1 MQINHWEVHEMG
13 IRTRLLVGAVAAVA
27 VSTVAMAATAA
38 TTPPSIAKAGTI
50 VFCSDPGFPPME
62 SLEGSQPVGADID
75 IGTGIGKEMG
85 VKAQFR
91 NVGFDGIIAALVAKK
106 CDAIISGMTDTA
118 ERRRQVDFTDYVDV
132 GMSLMVKRGNPSR
145 VTGLAS
151 LSGRRVAVQ
160 VGTTEKDA
168 LVVEN
173 RLLAKQHRQPVVIK
187 LFQKDSDAAA
197 ALVTGKVDA
206 YFSDDP
212 PIGYYVRNAG
222 GKFEV
227 AASKIEAAPFG
238 IATRKHD
245 PLGAAVKQSV
255 ASLYAS
261 GAMKAILA
269 KWGLSAL
276 ALGK

>member
-1 MQINHWEVHEMG
+1 MG
-13 IRTRLLVGAVAAVA
+13 IRTKLLAGAVAAA
-27 VSTVAMAATAA
+27 VLGSIAVAATAA
-38 TTPPSIAKAGTI
+38 TTPPSIAKAGKI

-75 IGTGIGKEMG
+75 IGAGIAKAMG
-85 VKAQFR
+85 VEVQFR
-91 NVGFDGIIAALVAKK
+91 NVGFDGIIAALLAKK
-106 CDAIISGMTDTA
+106 CDAIISGMTDTT
-118 ERRRQVDFTDYVDV
+118 ERRVQVDFTDYVDV
-132 GMSLMVKRGNPSR
+132 GMSLMVKKGNPAH

-160 VGTTEKDA
+160 VGTTEKA
-168 LVVEN
+168 AVEAEN
-173 RLLAKQHRQPVVIK
+173 KLLAKQHQKSVVIE
-187 LFQKDSDAAA
+187 LFQKDNDAAA

-212 PIGYYVRNAG
+212 PIGYYVKTTG

-227 AASKIEAAPFG
+227 AASKIQAAPYG

-245 PLGAAVKQSV
+245 PLGPAMRLSV
-255 ASLYAS
+255 ATLYRN
-261 GAMKAILA
+261 GTMKAILG

-276 ALGK
+276 QLGR